1 MFFARIYIYK
11 TARAVW
17 WRALFMFVAIFRL
30 TPTSRWRRGLDL
42 FRPLSWYPDLLVLYQ
57 VVSSPVLWLRKPDR
71 ITGQGQTTISYWK
84 TISRDLSRDEV
95 GLLKYHADLCP
106 NFVRVR
112 FVWILKWNTTIYI
125 LEIQDNAKRSLG
137 NGLKQLIGS
146 LSGPR
151 IPRYH

>member
-1 MFFARIYIYK
+1 MIFYNQHTFSGMFFARIYIYK

-84 TISRDLSRDEV
+84 TIST
-95 GLLKYHADLCP
+95 DLCP